1 MEVLTREKKGEKKK
15 GLIINVLSTGRCS
28 EPSAGASFGVAET
41 AWTSES

>member
-1 MEVLTREKKGEKKK
+1 MEGLTREKEKKN